1 MKYTEYRGVKSLV
14 AAEVTKDEAGELTF
28 GTPFQVAGVAELSKD
43 TETGSDTHYYDNI
56 PAIVIDSTGADTVKI
71 NASALDLDVLAKLTG
86 QYYDE
91 TTGMLVEGERESK
104 YYAIGYVTE
113 KTDGSVIFV
122 WRLKGKFAVPSS
134 THKTKNSGTDASGQE
149 LTYTGINTTHV
160 FEKTGKTAKAVV
172 VKAETVKQTEAKF
185 FETVQ
190 TPDSVTVAA

>member
-43 TETGSDTHYYDNI
+43 TETGSDTHFYDNI

-104 YYAIGYVTE
+104 YYGRLC
-113 KTDGSVIFV
+113 GS
-122 WRLKGKFAVPSS
+122 RHYLQGA
-134 THKTKNSGTDASGQE
+134 G
-149 LTYTGINTTHV
+149 
-160 FEKTGKTAKAVV
+160 
-172 VKAETVKQTEAKF
+172 AEFIDV
-185 FETVQ
+185 
-190 TPDSVTVAA
+190 